1 MQFSCNGEQFE
12 VDAAPGESLLSV
24 LREHIGLVSPKDGC
38 APQGQCGCCTVL
50 VDGEPRVACVTPI
63 TRVAGR
69 AVLTVEGLDAAVRDD
84 LAARFVATGGSQCG
98 FCTPGILVRL
108 AAAEAKGKTRRVD
121 LDRALAAHL
130 CRCTGWQ
137 TVYEAIEAS
146 EATPATSTAVRDPG
160 AAARGAELEGGAPQL
175 VGPLVPLGDG
185 GFADDGAPRDAL
197 VAVPRPPGSS
207 ADSVDAAGLSWV
219 VAESLLEARALAG
232 KVQGRRTTVDPE
244 PPLALPGSVAGGVRL
259 ATSWVEP
266 AYLEPDASW
275 CAPGG
280 EPATPLANG
289 GAFGGKAASPVG
301 AAARELADRTGRVV
315 RVVFAREDVVR
326 LGPKRPPIA
335 ATAMFDGAVVHVR
348 GALVGDPAPFVA
360 PIAWPYAVEEQG
372 EWTSTTVP
380 GPSTASTLR
389 AVGLAERAVLL
400 EGALHV
406 AGADRVALVHDPR
419 AASVLLDSCA
429 GVESGALAG
438 ARVTVD
444 DAGLIERVHVRV
456 AAGDPLDGVVLR
468 SYAIGAAHMAL
479 GWVLTEGLAV
489 DPETGEVHDL
499 TIRSFGI
506 LRAKDTPPIDVEIVD
521 DPGAPRRARVR
532 RGVRRGRGG
541 DVERGER
548 RRRRAPRDVPGSGH
562 ARGGCATSLTR
573 ARFGARAAQHHHA
586 HDQQPE
592 REREERPERQVEE
605 HVAGRGDDPTGCER
619 DQRDDGADP
628 SERLG
633 HETRAQDHG
642 GERGDEDGQPEHGGD
657 GQVGRE
663 DVDEP
668 GCVRPPVPA
677 TPVIAEDAESDA
689 ADGRHHRREQRA
701 AGRRRR

>member
-1 MQFSCNGEQFE
+1 VQFSCNGEQFE

-24 LREHIGLVSPKDGC
+24 LRERIGVVSPKDGC

-69 AVLTVEGLDAAVRDD
+69 TVLTVEGLDAAVRDD

-137 TVYEAIEAS
+137 TVYEAIEGPSPRAL
-146 EATPATSTAVRDPG
+146 PRDPG
-160 AAARGAELEGGAPQL
+160 AAARRAELEGGAAQL

-197 VAVPRPPGSS
+197 VAVPLPPGSA
-207 ADSVDAAGLSWV
+207 ADVVEAAGSSWV

-244 PPLALPGSVAGGVRL
+244 PPVSLPLPVAGGVRL

-280 EPATPLANG
+280 ESTTPLANG
-289 GAFGGKAASPVG
+289 GAFGGKVASNVS
-301 AAARELADRTGRVV
+301 AAARELADRTRRTV
-315 RVVFAREDVVR
+315 RVVYAREDVVR

-335 ATAMFDGAVVHVR
+335 ATASFDGTVVRVR
-348 GALVGDPAPFVA
+348 GTVVGDPAPFTV
-360 PIAWPYAVEEQG
+360 PIAWPYAITEQH
-372 EWTSTTVP
+372 EWTSVTAP
-380 GPSTASTLR
+380 GPTTAPTLR
-389 AVGLAERAVLL
+389 AVGLAERALL
-400 EGALHV
+400 VEGALHV
-406 AGADRVALVHDPR
+406 AGADRAVLVHDAR
-419 AASVLLDSCA
+419 AASVLLDSCVA
-429 GVESGALAG
+429 TDTGAVAG
-438 ARVTVD
+438 ARVFLDV
-444 DAGLIERVHVRV
+444 AGLVQRVHVRV
-456 AAGDPLDGVVLR
+456 AAGDALDEIVLR

-506 LRAKDTPPIDVEIVD
+506 LRGKDTPPIDVEIVD
-521 DPGAPRRARVR
+521 DPGEPRA
-532 RGVRRGRGG
+532 
-541 DVERGER
+541 
-548 RRRRAPRDVPGSGH
+548 H
-562 ARGGCATSLTR
+562 ASDAVFAAVAAATWNAVSD
-573 ARFGARAAQHHHA
+573 ADGAR
-586 HDQQPE
+586 PE
-592 REREERPERQVEE
+592 SFPAR
-605 HVAGRGDDPTGCER
+605 
-619 DQRDDGADP
+619 
-628 SERLG
+628 
-633 HETRAQDHG
+633 ETRA
-642 GERGDEDGQPEHGGD
+642 
-657 GQVGRE
+657 
-663 DVDEP
+663 
-668 GCVRPPVPA
+668 
-677 TPVIAEDAESDA
+677 A
-689 ADGRHHRREQRA
+689 AALRR
-701 AGRRRR
+701 